1 MTKKITFHTTPIYY
15 VNDVPHP
22 GHAYT
27 TVAADTLARARR
39 LRGWDVFFLTGT
51 DEHGQN
57 IERAARE
64 KGMDTQAYCDMIA
77 ARFRQL
83 WDKLDITYD
92 RFIRTTDEI
101 HKRGVLAL
109 WSKLKE
115 AQTPQGPAIYRATY
129 SGWYCPRCE
138 EFKDEDELKEPGHLC
153 AIHERPC
160 EFTEEENYF
169 FRLSAYSSWLEEQIR
184 SEVLRIEPAG
194 RRNEVLAVIKQGL
207 KDVSFSR
214 ARVKWGIPVPEE
226 PSHVFYVWMDA
237 LTNYIT
243 ALGYADHAPEYVKFW
258 EQADERMHFV
268 GKEII
273 RFHCIVWPCMLQAAG
288 LPVPTRVFAH
298 GWLTRDGRKLS
309 KTTGNTIDPDAL
321 IAQYGVDAFRYFF
334 LREGSF
340 GQDWDFTDGAMVKR
354 YNSDLAND
362 LGNLVSRAITMAA
375 RFGDGKVPVKP
386 ASLDASNQ
394 GLEARFQS
402 AKMGYEHSGAEL
414 LESVFERYEALD
426 YAGALA
432 LVWSWIGQLNQR
444 IVAEAPWEAVKDPER
459 RTEIHQFLYRLLEA
473 IRLIA
478 VLLWPVMPRASRR
491 IFVMLGLP
499 DTDPM
504 PDALHWGVLQTGHP
518 FGPIQ
523 SLFPRIDVTA
533 GGPPTPA
540 PRKET
545 TVSEPTKP
553 AAPPSVAPAAAPA
566 AAPPPLETTQA
577 ASPAGAK
584 IEIDDFAKIELRAA
598 LVVSAEKIA
607 GSRKLLKL
615 QVDLGDE
622 KRQIVSGISDAYEPE
637 ALIGKKIVLVA
648 NLKPAKLMGVESN
661 GMVLAASVDGRAVL
675 CTFDSDVAPGTK
687 VK

>member
-1 MTKKITFHTTPIYY
+1 MIWERDNVGGSVKSKTTVHTTPIYY

-57 IERAARE
+57 IERTARE

-77 ARFRQL
+77 ARFKRL

-92 RFIRTTDEI
+92 RFIRTTDQI

-109 WSKLKE
+109 WSKLKQ
-115 AQTPQGPAIYRATY
+115 AQTPQGPAVYRSTY

-184 SEVLRIEPAG
+184 SDKLLIEPTG
-194 RRNEVLAVIKQGL
+194 RRNEVLALIRQGL
-207 KDVSFSR
+207 KDVSISR

-237 LTNYIT
+237 LANYIT
-243 ALGYADHAPEYVKFW
+243 ALGFADHAPEYVKFW

-273 RFHCIVWPCMLQAAG
+273 RFHCVVWPAMLHAAG
-288 LPVPTRVFAH
+288 VPVPTRVFAH

-362 LGNLVSRAITMAA
+362 LGNLVSRAVTMAA
-375 RFGDGKVPVKP
+375 RFGDGKVPMRPV
-386 ASLDASNQ
+386 SLDASNQ

-402 AKMGYEHSGAEL
+402 GKMDYEDCGPAL
-414 LESVFERYEALD
+414 LESVFVRYEALD

-459 RTEIHQFLYRLLEA
+459 RTEIHAFLYRLLEA
-473 IRLIA
+473 IRLIGA
-478 VLLWPVMPRASRR
+478 LLWPVMPQASRR

-499 DTDPM
+499 DADPT
-504 PDALHWGVLQTGHP
+504 PDALRWGLLETGHP
-518 FGPIQ
+518 LGPVQ
-523 SLFPRIDVTA
+523 SLFPRIDTTA

-540 PRKET
+540 PPKEK

-553 AAPPSVAPAAAPA
+553 AAPTPPVATTPAVP
-566 AAPPPLETTQA
+566 
-577 ASPAGAK
+577 PAGGQ
-584 IEIDDFAKIELRAA
+584 IDIADFAKIELRAA
-598 LVVSAEKIA
+598 RVVSAEKIA

-622 KRQIVSGISDAYEPE
+622 QRQIVSGISDAYEPE
-637 ALIGKKIVLVA
+637 ALIGKKIVLVS

>member
-1 MTKKITFHTTPIYY
+1 VTQKVTFHSTPIYY

-64 KGMDTQAYCDMIA
+64 KGMETQAYCDMIA

-92 RFIRTTDEI
+92 RFIRTTDEV

-109 WSKLKE
+109 WSKLKQ

-153 AIHERPC
+153 VIHERPC

-184 SEVLRIEPAG
+184 SPALLIEPAG

-237 LTNYIT
+237 LTNYVT
-243 ALGYADHAPEYVKFW
+243 ALGFADHAPEYVKFW
-258 EQADERMHFV
+258 EKADERLHFV

-273 RFHCIVWPCMLQAAG
+273 RFHCIVWPCMLHAAG

-298 GWLTRDGRKLS
+298 GWLTRDGKKLS

-375 RFGDGKVPVKP
+375 RFGEDKVPVRP
-386 ASLDASNQ
+386 ASLDKGDQ

-402 AKMGYEHSGAEL
+402 DRMGEEKSGAAL
-414 LESVFERYEALD
+414 LESVLAKYEALD

-432 LVWSWIGQLNQR
+432 LIWSWIGQLNQR
-444 IVAEAPWEAVKDPER
+444 IVAEAPWEAVKDTER
-459 RTEIHQFLYRLLEA
+459 RAEIHAFLYRLLEA
-473 IRLIA
+473 IRLIG
-478 VLLWPVMPRASRR
+478 VLVWPVMPRASRR

-499 DTDPM
+499 DADPT
-504 PDALHWGVLQTGHP
+504 PDALRWGQLQAGHAL
-518 FGPIQ
+518 GPIQ
-523 SLFPRIDVTA
+523 PLFPRIDITA

-540 PRKET
+540 PRKEKN
-545 TVSEPTKP
+545 VSEPTKP
-553 AAPPSVAPAAAPA
+553 AAPPPV
-566 AAPPPLETTQA
+566 ETTQA
-577 ASPAGAK
+577 VSPAGGK
-584 IEIDDFAKIELRAA
+584 IDIDDFTKIELRAA
-598 LVVSAEKIA
+598 RVISAEKIT

-622 KRQIVSGISDAYEPE
+622 QRQIVSGISDAYEPE
-637 ALIGKKIVLVA
+637 ALVGKKIVLVA